1 MIPRRKYMFN
11 FNNIGK
17 KIKTMARAR
26 TFETSRIICRDL
38 FFAYFLY
45 KDFLFYVIILL
56 YKPA

>member
-1 MIPRRKYMFN
+1 MFN

-56 YKPA
+56 YKQE